1 MRRSSTAVGTGLAA
15 AATAWLAARA
25 PHDLAVVTGP
35 DFAAALESL
44 AALVLLALCAWAG
57 LTGALALLA
66 GRAAWAARVLRH
78 VAPRLVRHVLVGG
91 AVGAGLVVP
100 AAAGAT
106 SLDGLPYPERPTG
119 GPVLAER
126 PVVRAASAPAPTPP
140 ASHVVRGGESLWA
153 IAADHLPAHAGSDDV
168 ARSVRHW
175 HAANRAVLG
184 DDPDL
189 IHPGQ
194 RLRPPTKD
202 TP

>member
-1 MRRSSTAVGTGLAA
+1 MRRSGTLLGTGLALA
-15 AATAWLAARA
+15 GGVWLARRT
-25 PHDLAVVTGP
+25 PRDLEALTGP
-35 DFAAALESL
+35 DFVAALESL
-44 AALVLLALCAWAG
+44 AALALLALCAWAG
-57 LTGALALLA
+57 LVGALVLVAEHVGWA
-66 GRAAWAARVLRH
+66 GRALHR

-119 GPVLAER
+119 GPALVQA
-126 PVVRAASAPAPTPP
+126 PVAPARAVHAP
-140 ASHVVRGGESLWA
+140 AAHLVREGESLWT
-153 IAADHLPAHAGSDDV
+153 IAADHLPARADSDDV
-168 ARSVRHW
+168 ARAVRRW
-175 HAANRAVLG
+175 HAANRSVLG

>member
-1 MRRSSTAVGTGLAA
+1 MRHLGTAV
-15 AATAWLAARA
+15 ATAIALGGVAWLAPHAAR
-25 PHDLAVVTGP
+25 DLEVLAGP

-44 AALVLLALCAWAG
+44 AALGLLALCSWLAV
-57 LTGALALLA
+57 TGGLALLA
-66 GRAAWAARVLRH
+66 RHVGWAARALPH
-78 VAPRLVRHVLVGG
+78 VAPRLVRHVLVGS
-91 AVGAGLVVP
+91 AVGAGLAVP
-100 AAAGAT
+100 TAAGAT

-126 PVVRAASAPAPTPP
+126 PVVRSPQPTSTPAT
-140 ASHVVRGGESLWA
+140 HVVRAGESLWT
-153 IAADHLPAHAGSDDV
+153 IAADHLPARADGDDV
-168 ARSVRHW
+168 ARAVRRW
-175 HAANRAVLG
+175 HRTNRAVLG

>member
-1 MRRSSTAVGTGLAA
+1 MRRSSTVVGTGLAI
-15 AATAWLAARA
+15 AATTWLTGRA
-25 PHDLAVVTGP
+25 PHDVAVLIRP

-44 AALVLLALCAWAG
+44 AALGLLALCAWAG
-57 LTGALALLA
+57 LIGTLALLA
-66 GRAAWAARVLRH
+66 EHAGWAARALRR

-119 GPVLAER
+119 GPALAER

-140 ASHVVRGGESLWA
+140 ASHVVREGESLWT
-153 IAADHLPAHAGSDDV
+153 IAADHLPARAGSPDV
-168 ARSVRHW
+168 ARAVKRW

>member
-1 MRRSSTAVGTGLAA
+1 MRRSSTILGTGLA
-15 AATAWLAARA
+15 LAASA
-25 PHDLAVVTGP
+25 GLAVKTPRDLDVLTGP
-35 DFAAALESL
+35 DFAAALEALVSL
-44 AALVLLALCAWAG
+44 ALLGLCGWAG
-57 LTGALALLA
+57 LVGTLALLA
-66 GRAAWAARVLRH
+66 EHVGWAARVLGRL
-78 VAPRLVRHVLVGG
+78 APRLVRHVLVGG

-119 GPVLAER
+119 GPVLAQAPTEPAR
-126 PVVRAASAPAPTPP
+126 PAVAPAT
-140 ASHVVRGGESLWA
+140 HVVREGESLWT
-153 IAADHLPAHAGSDDV
+153 IAADHLPAQAGTDDV
-168 ARSVRHW
+168 AGAVRRW